1 MSEYTLKQVNIE
13 TVLNAAHD
21 FQVETGV
28 DEFCVIWGDVA
39 GKQLWAI
46 YKAKYAG
53 NILGLYVQRL
63 TDKQKEKFVEFI
75 IDMFGI

>member
-1 MSEYTLKQVNIE
+1 MGEYTLKQVSIE

-21 FQVETGV
+21 FQVETSMG
-28 DEFCVIWGDVA
+28 EFCYIWGDVV
-39 GKQLWAI
+39 GKQLWTT
-46 YKAKYAG
+46 YKSKYAG